1 MLHKQEARMSAE
13 RDKERIAASVRHLR
27 RRAGLTQ
34 SELAEKAAI
43 SRATLARIEAERVDP
58 AASTLR
64 RLADALGV
72 TVNDLFG
79 EED

>member
-1 MLHKQEARMSAE
+1 MTD
-13 RDKERIAASVRHLR
+13 DKDKIAAAVRHLR

-34 SELAEKAAI
+34 AELAEKAGI
-43 SRATLARIEAERVDP
+43 SRATLARVELAEVDP

-64 RLADALGV
+64 ALARALGV

-79 EED
+79 EE

>member
-1 MLHKQEARMSAE
+1 MTE
-13 RDKERIAASVRHLR
+13 DKERVAARVRHLR

-34 SELAEKAAI
+34 AELADAAGI
-43 SRATLARIEAERVDP
+43 SRATLARIEAEHVDP

-64 RLADALGV
+64 GLAQALGV

-79 EED
+79 D